1 MVADALALA
10 VLLKPDIVRHV
21 EERHVGIELTG
32 TLTRGATVVD
42 WDRRLGGRVN
52 ARIVM
57 DVDQARFESLIGAT
71 LAG

>member
-1 MVADALALA
+1 MCSSDLVA
-10 VLLKPDIVRHV
+10 V
-21 EERHVGIELTG
+21 ELNG

-42 WDRRLGGRVN
+42 WDQRLGGRIN

-57 DVDQARFESLIGAT
+57 DIDQPRFESLIGAT